1 MERNLE
7 LFPKRRIYQ
16 VSELVEEMR
25 VLVEERF
32 VDVFVQGEVSNFIS
46 HSSGHMYFSLKDA
59 QGQLRCACFRM
70 QNRQL
75 RFAPKNGL
83 EVVAHGRISLYAAK
97 GDIQLIVESMEPR
110 GLGSLQYAFEQLKT
124 KLQAEGLFDPARK
137 RALPLL
143 PQKIG
148 IITSAT
154 GAAIQDILRVLGRRN
169 QRVQVLIYNA
179 RVQGEGAGAEIVE
192 GLRQLNHRDDL
203 DVLIVTR
210 GGGSLEDLWP
220 FNEEIVARAIYESR
234 LPVISA
240 VGHEIDYTIADFVAD
255 VRAATPSQAAE
266 IVAGATDELC
276 HRVEALHQRAHHQ
289 ICRVLEQ
296 KRAALE
302 RLSRNRAFIDAENKF
317 RQIQQRLDE
326 IDLRLR
332 SAGMRYAAGCRQVLQ
347 VLQDRLLRIDLVG
360 WVALRGQHLERL
372 TAQSQAAVE
381 QVLAR
386 RRQQFTLR
394 TTALDAISPLR
405 VLDRGYAIV
414 RDAQSRIVKSAR
426 QVQPDD
432 WVQVKL
438 AQGKIDC
445 QVRKTEH

>member
-7 LFPKRRIYQ
+7 LFPKRRIYR

-32 VDVFVQGEVSNFIS
+32 VDVFVQGEISNFVS

-59 QGQLRCACFRM
+59 QGQLRCAFFRM

-75 RFAPKNGL
+75 RFTPKNGL

-124 KLQAEGLFDPARK
+124 KLQAEGLFDAARK

-179 RVQGEGAGAEIVE
+179 RVQGEGAGVEIVQ
-192 GLRQLNHRDDL
+192 GLRHLNLRDDL
-203 DVLIVTR
+203 DVLVVTR

-266 IVAGATDELC
+266 IVAGATEELC
-276 HRVEALHQRAHHQ
+276 RRAETLSKRAYHQV
-289 ICRVLEQ
+289 CRILEQ
-296 KRAALE
+296 KRSALE

-326 IDLRLR
+326 VDLRLR
-332 SAGMRYAAGCRQVLQ
+332 SASMRYAAGRRQVLE
-347 VLQDRLLRIDLVG
+347 VLQDRLLRIDLVA

-372 TAQSQAAVE
+372 TAQSQAAVG

-445 QVRKTEH
+445 QVRKTED